1 MLDTRA
7 AHRRHRNLRQER
19 GVVLIVA
26 LMAML
31 MMIALGTALILT
43 TSAESTITRNFRNRS
58 EALYAADA
66 VLERAVDELPAIPDW
81 NTLLSGVARSTFT
94 DGPPSGTRVLADGRS
109 LDLGEVVNIANCQQV
124 AACSIAEMDRPTSE
138 RPWGVNNPRWQPF
151 AWGRL
156 NDITPTGTV
165 NSPFYVVLML
175 GDDSAEN
182 DNNPLRDGSAV
193 CASGQTS
200 ECNPGTGVL
209 ALRAEAFGP
218 FGAHK
223 VIETTV
229 SRASATSD
237 DPQGYNGGVG
247 QGGVRILSWRE
258 VR

>member
-1 MLDTRA
+1 
-7 AHRRHRNLRQER
+7 
-19 GVVLIVA
+19 VVLIVA

-31 MMIALGTALILT
+31 MMIALGTALVLT
-43 TSAESTITRNFRNRS
+43 TSTESLMTRNFRNRS

-66 VLERAVDELPAIPDW
+66 VLERTVDELLVIPDW
-81 NTLLSGVARSTFT
+81 NTLVAGIARSAFT
-94 DGPPSGTRVLADGRS
+94 DGPPNGGRALADGRR
-109 LDLGEVVNIANCQQV
+109 LDLGEVLNLANCQQA

-156 NDITPTGTV
+156 NDMAQTGTV
-165 NSPFYVVLML
+165 NSPFYVVVMVS
-175 GDDSAEN
+175 DDPSEN
-182 DNNPLRDGSAV
+182 DNNPLRDGSTV
-193 CASGQTS
+193 CGAGQTL

-223 VIETTV
+223 IIEMTV
-229 SRASATSD
+229 SRAVNATSED
-237 DPQGYNGGVG
+237 AQGYNSGIG

-258 VR
+258 RR